1 MPCALM
7 PCALYLATGD
17 WIQLGDNEMK
27 LLRRDI
33 EINLWLLLLLAAV
46 VAILI
51 YRIGFHLPVPA
62 FDQEALRNLLAR

>member
-1 MPCALM
+1 MPWALM
-7 PCALYLATGD
+7 PCALYLANGY

-27 LLRRDI
+27 VFRGV

-51 YRIGFHLPVPA
+51 YRIGFHFPVPA
-62 FDQEALRNLLAR
+62 FDQEALRNLMPV